1 MTADPPALAK
11 SGKGRRAMSDAAALV
26 VEDVVAGYGGA
37 PVLDGVSILIKPA
50 TITAVLGA
58 NGAGKTT
65 LLRTITGL
73 VRPRQGRIMIDSTN
87 LTRRP
92 PEAVARAGVAH
103 VPEGQG
109 VITELTVEENLRL
122 GALLRTGRKG
132 RAARPAALAE
142 SYQRFPVLAERR
154 KQAAGT
160 LSGGERQILVIA
172 RALMAKPR
180 VLLLDEP
187 SLGLAPR
194 IVAQVMEL
202 VRQLRDDSGL
212 TVLLVEQNARSAL
225 SIADRGVVLNLGKV
239 VAESAAAELLTDVG
253 LRRHYL
259 GF

>member
-1 MTADPPALAK
+1 MADGAALA
-11 SGKGRRAMSDAAALV
+11 
-26 VEDVVAGYGGA
+26 VEEIVAGYGGA
-37 PVLDGVSILIKPA
+37 LVLDGVSVSARPA

-65 LLRTITGL
+65 LLRTISGL
-73 VRPRQGRIMIDSTN
+73 VRPRHGRILVDGVN
-87 LTRRP
+87 LARRK
-92 PEAVARAGVAH
+92 PEDIARAGVAH

-122 GALLRTGRKG
+122 GALSRCGPAG
-132 RAARPAALAE
+132 RPAALSDA
-142 SYQRFPVLAERR
+142 YRRFPVLAERR
-154 KQAAGT
+154 RRAAAT

-172 RALMAKPR
+172 RALMAAPR

-187 SLGLAPR
+187 SLGLAPKM
-194 IVAQVMEL
+194 VAQVMGL
-202 VRQLRDDSGL
+202 VRQLRDEAGL

-225 SIADRGVVLNLGKV
+225 AIADKGLVLNVGTV
-239 VAESAAAELLTDVG
+239 VAEDDAPALAADDA